1 MICGSDVCHV
11 SDGGDLCHVGDGS
24 DLCDVGDGSNVGNGC
39 SGRGQSFGVPF
50 PFSQMSTGFPMT
62 QN

>member
-1 MICGSDVCHV
+1 MCHV
-11 SDGGDLCHVGDGS
+11 SDGSDLCHVGDGS